1 MGYVMRPKKLV
12 DEQLLIAMN
21 SLGYS
26 LYTIAAAMPCHP
38 STVTNRLQELGIPAM
53 DTRHSFMELVFEPT
67 PDHLKDWVLG
77 QLGPSKSIKDFVR
90 DLIVDKYNNRNQT
103 P

>member
-38 STVTNRLQELGIPAM
+38 STVTNRLQELGIPAT
-53 DTRHSFMELVFEPT
+53 DTRHSFMELVIDPT
-67 PDHLKDWVLG
+67 SDDVKEWVLN
-77 QLGPSKSIKDFVR
+77 QLTQTKNIKDFVR
-90 DLIVDKYNNRNQT
+90 ELILDKYNQRNQT

>member
-38 STVTNRLQELGIPAM
+38 STVTNRLQELGIPAT
-53 DTRHSFMELVFEPT
+53 DTRHSFMELVIDPT
-67 PDHLKDWVLG
+67 SDDVKEWVLN
-77 QLGPSKSIKDFVR
+77 QLTQTKNIKDFVR
-90 DLIVDKYNNRNQT
+90 ELILDKYSQRNQT

>member
-1 MGYVMRPKKLV
+1 MRPKKAL
-12 DEQLLIAMN
+12 DEEMLKAMN

-26 LYTIAAAMPCHP
+26 MYTIAAQLKCHP
-38 STVTNRLQELGIPAM
+38 STVTHRLQDLNIPAT

-67 PDHLKDWVLG
+67 PDHLKDWVLEH
-77 QLGPSKSIKDFVR
+77 LGPNKSIKDFVR

>member
-1 MGYVMRPKKLV
+1 MRPKKLV

-38 STVTNRLQELGIPAM
+38 STVTNRLQELGIPAT
-53 DTRHSFMELVFEPT
+53 DTRHSFMELVIDPT
-67 PDHLKDWVLG
+67 SDDVKEWVLN
-77 QLGPSKSIKDFVR
+77 QLTQTKNIKDFVR
-90 DLIVDKYNNRNQT
+90 ELILDKYNQRNQT

>member
-1 MGYVMRPKKLV
+1 MGYGMRPKKLV

-21 SLGYS
+21 GLGYS
-26 LYTIAAAMPCHP
+26 LYTIAAAMSCHP

-53 DTRHSFMELVFEPT
+53 DTRHSFMELVIDPT
-67 PDHLKDWVLG
+67 SDEVKEWVLN
-77 QLGPSKSIKDFVR
+77 QLTQTKNIKDFVR
-90 DLIVDKYNNRNQT
+90 ELILDKYNQRNQT

>member
-38 STVTNRLQELGIPAM
+38 STVTNRLQELGIPAT
-53 DTRHSFMELVFEPT
+53 DTRHSFMELVIDPT
-67 PDHLKDWVLG
+67 SDGVKEWVLN
-77 QLGPSKSIKDFVR
+77 QLTQTKNIKDFVR
-90 DLIVDKYNNRNQT
+90 ELILDKYNQRNQT